1 MRTRRLPLA
10 AFEVSRRS
18 AAARRRVRSRLR
30 GAPAAVH
37 GRTSVAYLFTLLAVL
52 GALGACS
59 GDSSSEPAAT
69 GSPTSPAASAPS
81 SPTPVL
87 DPVGAA
93 EDAALEA
100 YRGMWD
106 AYVEAISIPDPELPA
121 LARFAADDALTVLVD
136 GLEQVERDGL
146 AGRGDVVLDPEVTE
160 LSPPDAPTA
169 AEILDCVDD
178 SGTELFRVDGRPYED
193 TPGGLRRA
201 EATVHSVGDSEWK
214 VIGFALYGVG
224 SCEE

>member
-1 MRTRRLPLA
+1 M
-10 AFEVSRRS
+10 
-18 AAARRRVRSRLR
+18 
-30 GAPAAVH
+30 
-37 GRTSVAYLFTLLAVL
+37 AYLFTLLAVL

-59 GDSSSEPAAT
+59 GDSSSEPGAT
-69 GSPTSPAASAPS
+69 GSPTSPAATAPS

-87 DPVGAA
+87 DPVEAA

-146 AGRGDVVLDPEVTE
+146 AGRGDVVLDPQVDE
-160 LSPPDAPTA
+160 LSPPDAPTS
-169 AEILDCVDD
+169 AEVTDCVDTSD
-178 SGTELFRVDGRPYED
+178 TEVYRRDGEPYHD

-201 EATVHSVGDSEWK
+201 EAAVQEVGSSTWK
-214 VIGFALYGVG
+214 VVGFALYEVG
-224 SCEE
+224 SCET